1 MGRGLVGMGRLCN
14 LFSDRSDTVK
24 ALTAEGRADQTQS
37 LLLTVLGHH
46 LSL

>member
-1 MGRGLVGMGRLCN
+1 MGRGLVGMGRLCS

-24 ALTAEGRADQTQS
+24 AAEGRADQTQS